1 MAQVA
6 ETYLSE
12 EQQVVGE
19 NRLADAEIARLLKTV
34 QAAQFIKSETMPAET
49 DSTFKPRSLVEIA
62 FEAEKKRQEEAAR
75 AEAVEKAARQA
86 AQEVLQPP
94 MSEEAMSP
102 PAGDPSPQPET
113 DRFSD
118 PMTEA
123 ASAGQAMGTAD
134 QPDAQHDAQY
144 DAGHDAAEQA
154 GEEAGEQARL
164 QREAEDAQLR
174 AEAEEEGY
182 KKGFESGLEAAR
194 SAEPTEEEKAIAA
207 AREAERTEIISRLEA
222 VIVAAAGTEAV
233 DVSALAP
240 AIEEAVLRLASERAG
255 LAIQENPQ
263 GLVQRI
269 EQLIEKVKSS
279 ASAICV
285 TLNPEDLKAVEAWR
299 SAQNAYP
306 NWVWRADTQLVSG
319 DIKLKLDGISV
330 SDVLGL
336 EAKAQTDMKVEEP
349 AERALE
355 ENLVEDATVTEDVQP
370 METEAGN
377 IDETET
383 DQAETDQAE
392 ADQTETQAT
401 LTEESEAAEI
411 VAEASAEVEKA
422 EEVQPEEASLRDK
435 AEDAIGEGMAA
446 EKIGSASQ
454 DDEQSP

>member
-6 ETYLSE
+6 KTYLSE

-75 AEAVEKAARQA
+75 AEAVEKAAQQA
-86 AQEVLQPP
+86 AQKELQTPI
-94 MSEEAMSP
+94 SEEGTSLQ
-102 PAGDPSPQPET
+102 AGDPSPQPET

-118 PMTEA
+118 PMKGV
-123 ASAGQAMGTAD
+123 ASAGQAMEMAE
-134 QPDAQHDAQY
+134 QPDAQY
-144 DAGHDAAEQA
+144 DAREQA
-154 GEEAGEQARL
+154 SEEAGEQARL

-194 SAEPTEEEKAIAA
+194 SAEPTEEEKAIAT
-207 AREAERTEIISRLEA
+207 AREAERIEIISRLEA
-222 VIVAAAGTEAV
+222 VIAAAAGTEAV

-240 AIEEAVLRLASERAG
+240 AIEQAVLRLASERAG
-255 LAIQENPQ
+255 LAIQENPE

-285 TLNPEDLKAVEAWR
+285 TLNPGDLKAVETWR

-306 NWVWRADTQLVSG
+306 NWIWRADTQLVSG

-330 SDVLGL
+330 SDVSGL
-336 EAKAQTDMKVEEP
+336 EEKAETHRKVEEP
-349 AERALE
+349 AERAIE
-355 ENLVEDATVTEDVQP
+355 ENLSEDAHP
-370 METEAGN
+370 MKTEAGN
-377 IDETET
+377 TDETET
-383 DQAETDQAE
+383 
-392 ADQTETQAT
+392 DQTETQAT
-401 LTEESEAAEI
+401 VIE
-411 VAEASAEVEKA
+411 EVEEA
-422 EEVQPEEASLRDK
+422 EVQPEEASLRDK
-435 AEDAIGEGMAA
+435 AEDAIGKDIGIE
-446 EKIGSASQ
+446 EIGSVSRE
-454 DDEQSP
+454 DEQST

>member
-62 FEAEKKRQEEAAR
+62 FEAEKKRQEEVAR
-75 AEAVEKAARQA
+75 AEAVEKVAQEA
-86 AQEVLQPP
+86 AQEELQPSI
-94 MSEEAMSP
+94 SEEGASP
-102 PAGDPSPQPET
+102 QVGHPTPQPET

-118 PMTEA
+118 PMKGA
-123 ASAGQAMGTAD
+123 ASAGQAVEMAEQT
-134 QPDAQHDAQY
+134 DAQY
-144 DAGHDAAEQA
+144 NAKYGAGEQA
-154 GEEAGEQARL
+154 GEEAAEQARL

-222 VIVAAAGTEAV
+222 VIAAAAGTEAV
-233 DVSALAP
+233 DVSALVP
-240 AIEEAVLRLASERAG
+240 AIEQAVLRLASERAG
-255 LAIQENPQ
+255 LAIQGNPQ

-285 TLNPEDLKAVEAWR
+285 TLNPKDLKAVETWR
-299 SAQNAYP
+299 SEQNAYP
-306 NWVWRADTQLVSG
+306 NWVWRADTQLISG

-330 SDVLGL
+330 SDVSGL
-336 EAKAQTDMKVEEP
+336 EAKAQTHTKVEEP
-349 AERALE
+349 AERGIE
-355 ENLVEDATVTEDVQP
+355 ENISEDAQP
-370 METEAGN
+370 METEAEN
-377 IDETET
+377 TDDTET
-383 DQAETDQAE
+383 T
-392 ADQTETQAT
+392 QTETQAT
-401 LTEESEAAEI
+401 VTEEVEEIEAAE
-411 VAEASAEVEKA
+411 AA
-422 EEVQPEEASLRDK
+422 EVQPEEASLRDK
-435 AEDAIGEGMAA
+435 AEDAIGEDLTI

-454 DDEQSP
+454 EDEQSS

>member
-102 PAGDPSPQPET
+102 LAGDPSPQPET
-113 DRFSD
+113 DKFSA

-123 ASAGQAMGTAD
+123 ASAGQAMEMAN

-355 ENLVEDATVTEDVQP
+355 ENLAEDATVTEDVQP

-383 DQAETDQAE
+383 DQAE

-401 LTEESEAAEI
+401 LTEEPEAAEI

-435 AEDAIGEGMAA
+435 AKDAIGEDMATE
-446 EKIGSASQ
+446 EKGSASQ
-454 DDEQSP
+454 EDEQSP

>member
-75 AEAVEKAARQA
+75 AEVVEKAAQQA
-86 AQEVLQPP
+86 AREELQPP
-94 MSEEAMSP
+94 MSEEGTSP
-102 PAGDPSPQPET
+102 RAGDPSPQPET

-118 PMTEA
+118 TMTGV
-123 ASAGQAMGTAD
+123 ASAGQAMEMAE
-134 QPDAQHDAQY
+134 QPDAQDNAHY
-144 DAGHDAAEQA
+144 DAGEQA
-154 GEEAGEQARL
+154 GEEVGEQARL

-233 DVSALAP
+233 DVSALTP

-263 GLVQRI
+263 GLIQRI

-285 TLNPEDLKAVEAWR
+285 TLNPKDLKAVEAWR

-306 NWVWRADTQLVSG
+306 NWVWRADKQLVSG

-330 SDVLGL
+330 SDVSRL
-336 EAKAQTDMKVEEP
+336 EAKAQTHPKVEEP
-349 AERALE
+349 AERAME
-355 ENLVEDATVTEDVQP
+355 ENLSEDAQP
-370 METEAGN
+370 DETEAGN
-377 IDETET
+377 TDKTET
-383 DQAETDQAE
+383 
-392 ADQTETQAT
+392 DQTETQAT
-401 LTEESEAAEI
+401 VTEEAE
-411 VAEASAEVEKA
+411 VAEVAAEASVEVEEA
-422 EEVQPEEASLRDK
+422 EDVQPEEASLHDN
-435 AEDAIGEGMAA
+435 AEDAIGEDMGI
-446 EKIGSASQ
+446 EETGSESQ
-454 DDEQSP
+454 EDEQIP

>member
-86 AQEVLQPP
+86 AQEAMQPP
-94 MSEEAMSP
+94 MSEEGTSP
-102 PAGDPSPQPET
+102 PAGEPSPQLET
-113 DRFSD
+113 DRFAD
-118 PMTEA
+118 PKTEA
-123 ASAGQAMGTAD
+123 ASAGQAMEMAEQQD
-134 QPDAQHDAQY
+134 VRYDAQY
-144 DAGHDAAEQA
+144 DAGHDAGEQA

-222 VIVAAAGTEAV
+222 VIAAAAGTEAV

-240 AIEEAVLRLASERAG
+240 AIEQAVLRLASERAG
-255 LAIQENPQ
+255 LAIKDNPQ

-336 EAKAQTDMKVEEP
+336 EVEAKTDMKVEEP

-355 ENLVEDATVTEDVQP
+355 ENLAEDATVTEDAQP

-383 DQAETDQAE
+383 DQAET
-392 ADQTETQAT
+392 QAT
-401 LTEESEAAEI
+401 VTKAAETEE
-411 VAEASAEVEKA
+411 A

-435 AEDAIGEGMAA
+435 AEDAIGEDMAI
-446 EKIGSASQ
+446 EETGSASQ
-454 DDEQSP
+454 EDEQSP

>member
-34 QAAQFIKSETMPAET
+34 QAAQFIKSETMPAEA

-62 FEAEKKRQEEAAR
+62 FEAKKKRQEEAAR
-75 AEAVEKAARQA
+75 AEAVEKAAQQA
-86 AQEVLQPP
+86 AREELQPP
-94 MSEEAMSP
+94 MSEEGTSP
-102 PAGDPSPQPET
+102 RAGDPSPQPET

-118 PMTEA
+118 TMTGV
-123 ASAGQAMGTAD
+123 ASAGQAMEMAE
-134 QPDAQHDAQY
+134 QPDAQDNAHY
-144 DAGHDAAEQA
+144 DAGEQA
-154 GEEAGEQARL
+154 GEEVGEQARL

-285 TLNPEDLKAVEAWR
+285 TLNPKDLKAVEAWR

-306 NWVWRADTQLVSG
+306 NWVWRADKQLVSG

-330 SDVLGL
+330 SDVSRL
-336 EAKAQTDMKVEEP
+336 EAKAQTHPKVEEP
-349 AERALE
+349 AEHAME
-355 ENLVEDATVTEDVQP
+355 ENLSEDAQP
-370 METEAGN
+370 DETEAGN
-377 IDETET
+377 TDETET
-383 DQAETDQAE
+383 DQAKK
-392 ADQTETQAT
+392 QAT
-401 LTEESEAAEI
+401 VTEEAE
-411 VAEASAEVEKA
+411 VAEVAAEASAEVQEA
-422 EEVQPEEASLRDK
+422 EDVQPEEASLHDN
-435 AEDAIGEGMAA
+435 AEDAIGEDMGI
-446 EKIGSASQ
+446 EETGSESQ
-454 DDEQSP
+454 EDEQIP

>member
-19 NRLADAEIARLLKTV
+19 NKLADAEIARLLKTV

-123 ASAGQAMGTAD
+123 ASAGQAMEIAD

-144 DAGHDAAEQA
+144 DAGHDAGEQA

-207 AREAERTEIISRLEA
+207 AREVERTEIISRLEA
-222 VIVAAAGTEAV
+222 VIAAAAGTEAV
-233 DVSALAP
+233 DISALAP
-240 AIEEAVLRLASERAG
+240 AIEQAVLRLASERAG

-285 TLNPEDLKAVEAWR
+285 TLNPKDLKAVEAWR

-330 SDVLGL
+330 SDVLAL
-336 EAKAQTDMKVEEP
+336 EAKAQTDMKAEEP

-355 ENLVEDATVTEDVQP
+355 ENLAEDATVAEDAQP

-383 DQAETDQAE
+383 DQAETQATVTEEAE
-392 ADQTETQAT
+392 AAK
-401 LTEESEAAEI
+401 
-411 VAEASAEVEKA
+411 ASAEVEET

-435 AEDAIGEGMAA
+435 AEDAIGEDIAL
-446 EKIGSASQ
+446 EETGSASQ

>member
-1 MAQVA
+1 M
-6 ETYLSE
+6 
-12 EQQVVGE
+12 
-19 NRLADAEIARLLKTV
+19 
-34 QAAQFIKSETMPAET
+34 
-49 DSTFKPRSLVEIA
+49 
-62 FEAEKKRQEEAAR
+62 
-75 AEAVEKAARQA
+75 
-86 AQEVLQPP
+86 
-94 MSEEAMSP
+94 
-102 PAGDPSPQPET
+102 
-113 DRFSD
+113 
-118 PMTEA
+118 
-123 ASAGQAMGTAD
+123 
-134 QPDAQHDAQY
+134 
-144 DAGHDAAEQA
+144 
-154 GEEAGEQARL
+154 
-164 QREAEDAQLR
+164 R

-222 VIVAAAGTEAV
+222 VIAAAAGTEAV
-233 DVSALAP
+233 DISALAP
-240 AIEEAVLRLASERAG
+240 EIEQAVLRLASERAG

-355 ENLVEDATVTEDVQP
+355 ENLAEDATVAEDAQP

-383 DQAETDQAE
+383 DQAETQATVTEKAE
-392 ADQTETQAT
+392 AAK
-401 LTEESEAAEI
+401 
-411 VAEASAEVEKA
+411 ASAEVEET

-435 AEDAIGEGMAA
+435 AEDAIGEDMTI
-446 EKIGSASQ
+446 EETGSASQ
-454 DDEQSP
+454 EDEQSP

>member
-94 MSEEAMSP
+94 ISEEAMSP

-123 ASAGQAMGTAD
+123 ASAGQAMETAD

-144 DAGHDAAEQA
+144 DAGEQ
-154 GEEAGEQARL
+154 AGEQARL

-207 AREAERTEIISRLEA
+207 AREAERTEMISSLEA
-222 VIVAAAGTEAV
+222 VIAAAAGTEAV

-263 GLVQRI
+263 GIVQRI

-285 TLNPEDLKAVEAWR
+285 TLNPKDLKAVEAWQ

-306 NWVWRADTQLVSG
+306 NWVWRADKQLVSG

-330 SDVLGL
+330 SDVSRL
-336 EAKAQTDMKVEEP
+336 EAKAQTHPKVEEQ
-349 AERALE
+349 AERAME
-355 ENLVEDATVTEDVQP
+355 ENLSEDAQP
-370 METEAGN
+370 KETEAGN
-377 IDETET
+377 TDETET
-383 DQAETDQAE
+383 
-392 ADQTETQAT
+392 DQTETQAT
-401 LTEESEAAEI
+401 VTEEAE
-411 VAEASAEVEKA
+411 VAEVAAEASAEVEEA
-422 EEVQPEEASLRDK
+422 EDVQPEEASLHDN
-435 AEDAIGEGMAA
+435 AEDAIGEDMGI
-446 EKIGSASQ
+446 EETGSASQ
-454 DDEQSP
+454 EDEQIP

>member
-75 AEAVEKAARQA
+75 AEVVEKAARQA
-86 AQEVLQPP
+86 AQEVLQPS

-123 ASAGQAMGTAD
+123 ASAGQVMEMAG
-134 QPDAQHDAQY
+134 QPDAQY

-222 VIVAAAGTEAV
+222 VIAAAAGTEAV
-233 DVSALAP
+233 DISALAP
-240 AIEEAVLRLASERAG
+240 AIEQAVLRLASERAG

-336 EAKAQTDMKVEEP
+336 EVEAKTDMKVEEP

-355 ENLVEDATVTEDVQP
+355 ENLAEDATVTEDAQP

-383 DQAETDQAE
+383 DQAET
-392 ADQTETQAT
+392 QAT
-401 LTEESEAAEI
+401 VTEEAEAAE
-411 VAEASAEVEKA
+411 VAAEVEEA

-435 AEDAIGEGMAA
+435 AEDAIGEDMAI
-446 EKIGSASQ
+446 EETGSASQ
-454 DDEQSP
+454 EDEQSP

>member
-102 PAGDPSPQPET
+102 PAGDSSPQPET

-123 ASAGQAMGTAD
+123 ASAGQAMEMAD
-134 QPDAQHDAQY
+134 QPDAQYYAQY
-144 DAGHDAAEQA
+144 DAGDQD

-222 VIVAAAGTEAV
+222 VIAAAAGTEAV

-255 LAIQENPQ
+255 LAIQENPK

-299 SAQNAYP
+299 SEQNAYP

-319 DIKLKLDGISV
+319 DIKLKLDGVSV

-355 ENLVEDATVTEDVQP
+355 ENLAEDATVTEDVQP
-370 METEAGN
+370 MEIEAGN
-377 IDETET
+377 IDET
-383 DQAETDQAE
+383 ETDQAE

-435 AEDAIGEGMAA
+435 AEDAIGEDMTI
-446 EKIGSASQ
+446 EETGSASQ
-454 DDEQSP
+454 EDEQSP